1 MHIRVI
7 AVALAAAAAL
17 SLLVLFDVGAEQQS
31 ATPPVKSAS
40 TSSREQLDDSEQR
53 STVETRHSAASPSA
67 SDAQQATSELVFL
80 DAGRRTPV
88 ANVMW
93 IAFADGS
100 TNRVELVSDDRGRAR
115 LPVGAWRISAV
126 DTTYEVANRT
136 WRIESDNTTVVL
148 VHRVAALQLLVRDS
162 AGAAIEGA
170 SCSLTLLDSS
180 SGLRPIESVTTDSNG
195 RAALIAR
202 PFSPCVV
209 AVLAPSFERALVEL
223 STPPDDTLE
232 LRLARCVSNATLLRA
247 LEAGND
253 APVFDVSVM
262 SDLDGALV
270 AQSAGQSNELVV
282 PAWVRRDEPLR
293 ATATGHLPLQFRLA
307 NLAGDELRLQRALE
321 IELTVL
327 DERAPSATH
336 AHVVLARD
344 DHSREPRQV
353 RVQVGR
359 ATTIALPCAPPL
371 RIEAQLEDGRSAGA
385 QLDDLDSD
393 RTLELRIP
401 STPPAVE
408 LVLVDGGRNLTAQ
421 AIGEVFDQSGAR
433 LQLRPDSNGRM
444 WLPARASSFELHAPG
459 YAPVRGTPFGSREER
474 QSAQRLVVELA
485 PLSSRA
491 LLLRTPAGD
500 PLRGVNVGVLVQPA
514 PQQSAPSGGWIV
526 GPQRSSRGVSD
537 GDGRVELLGLPAGRA
552 SVRVWMDAR
561 SSSSREVGT
570 LYAPATIESVELGP
584 APLELVFEAPRA
596 LRIEVLDAARGGH
609 VEGFSARDPRTDVTI
624 EVNGGVWSGWIG
636 DQATQL
642 VVGSTR
648 LGYRNVPLSVDS
660 SSVRIELGAR
670 EAGVLEV
677 LRGGELASL
686 REVEI
691 LVWSR
696 GPGGDSQIGRARA
709 ELDAAGRAEA
719 ALYAPDGALISLE
732 GAAADGRRVSFE
744 PRLVAWSTASVMQF
758 RARIE

>member
-126 DTTYEVANRT
+126 DTTYEVANRA

-180 SGLRPIESVTTDSNG
+180 SGLRPIERVSTDSNG
-195 RAALIAR
+195 RATLSAR
-202 PFSPCVV
+202 PFSTCVV
-209 AVLAPSFERALVEL
+209 AVLAPPFERALIEL

-232 LRLARCVSNATLLRA
+232 VQLVRCWSDATVLRA
-247 LEAGND
+247 IDAGSET
-253 APVFDVSVM
+253 PVQGAQVF

-270 AQSAGQSNELVV
+270 AESIGNSNELIV
-282 PAWVRRDEPLR
+282 PAWVRGDEPMH
-293 ATATGHLPLQFRLA
+293 AAAAGFLPTQFRLA
-307 NLAGDELRLQRALE
+307 DLVGQELRLERALE

-408 LVLVDGGRNLTAQ
+408 LVLLDGSRNMSSQ
-421 AIGEVFDQSGAR
+421 ASGEVLDQSGAR
-433 LQLRPDSNGRM
+433 LPLQPDSDGRL
-444 WLPARASSFELHAPG
+444 WLPRRASSFELRIPG
-459 YAPVRGTPFGSREER
+459 FAPVRGSPYGSREQR
-474 QSAQRLVVELA
+474 QSTQRLIVELA
-485 PLSSRA
+485 PESRCA
-491 LLLRTPAGD
+491 LLLRTPDGD
-500 PLRGVNVGVLVQPA
+500 PLQGVNVDVFVKPA
-514 PQQSAPSGGWIV
+514 PLANAPSGGWIV
-526 GPQRSSRGVSD
+526 GPQRSTRSVSD
-537 GDGRVELLGLPAGRA
+537 GNGRVELAGLPAGRA
-552 SVRVWMDAR
+552 SVRVWMEAGVA
-561 SSSSREVGT
+561 SPREVQT
-570 LYAPATIESVELGP
+570 LYEPAEIESVELGA

-609 VEGFSARDPRTDVTI
+609 VEGFTARDPRSDADI
-624 EVNGGVWSGWIG
+624 EVSGGVWSGWVG

-642 VVGSTR
+642 VIGSAR
-648 LGYRNVPLSVDS
+648 LGYRHVPLPVDS
-660 SSVRIELGAR
+660 DDVRVELGAR

-677 LRGGELASL
+677 QRGGELASL

-696 GPGGDSQIGRARA
+696 GPGGDSQIGRVRA
-709 ELDAAGRAEA
+709 QLDAAGRAET
-719 ALYAPDGALISLE
+719 ALDAPDGALISLE

-758 RARIE
+758 RAQIE